1 MKKVYYLGIALAA
14 CLSSCT
20 DDSLDNGVKNPVQ
33 TGDEIRFG
41 SSLSDNADMI
51 EGTAESRTVYGDRT
65 TTGVPVYW
73 EDDGSDEIAIY
84 CLQSSQPA
92 NHLVHYKVEPE
103 TDDLDGDGIADKYQA
118 ASVTK
123 VNTDEAG
130 LQWGDLNTPHNF
142 YAFYPASAVKGSEEE
157 NQTGKITANIPETQ
171 QVTEWR
177 IKEGTEDG
185 AINGHK
191 TYFGL
196 PNMDYAYMYAYT
208 QVNPSEINENN
219 PVSLKFKN
227 LVTVLDIT
235 VQGPA
240 SGEMT
245 VTNINVDAVD
255 GADLILTGD
264 FTCNIRAAE
273 SNSEEVTATC
283 EAVENTGSSTVRNR
297 ISVPCYD
304 KINNEFITL
313 QAGEY
318 LNVKAYIIP
327 DDDTDHI
334 IHPRQLKITV
344 ATLNGA
350 AKVKTLSTADVTPH
364 KINRVILPPLVEG
377 GTNYWLSN
385 LDPNIYL
392 SELSLPGSKLSFATS
407 ENGAATN
414 ACFQTQTLE
423 TQFLDGVRAF
433 VVQTN
438 ANTTYN
444 RTGSWGNYTYTVT
457 GATVNEMYTG
467 STLESILSE
476 LKTLLDEAQS
486 KNKKNEF
493 AFVQITYNSAS
504 SSSYY
509 TPAGGAFQ
517 YWIEGIEYELNQLIQ
532 NNNPYNIYTDQITP
546 DTKLGD
552 VGGHIVL
559 KVNYND
565 GQTGMGQYI
574 DANAEIPALF
584 STWTKGMDDVALYW
598 GSPNSNQTGR
608 PEMHWYYSEATHIG
622 NTNEAA
628 DLATKKNQISTV
640 FQQSV
645 DKYINGTGHNYWFM
659 NDIGG
664 CYSTGNPTIPT
675 LTADLNNYAVQLLQ
689 ERTQNASLGIV
700 LLNYADKQA
709 NSGAL
714 YQSDW
719 LIQTIIDNNFKF
731 ALRKA
736 SDTTNNAAASD
747 ASYTS
752 GGSVIK

>member
-1 MKKVYYLGIALAA
+1 MKKVYFYLGIALAA

-20 DDSLDNGVKNPVQ
+20 DDSLDNGVQNPVQ
-33 TGDEIRFG
+33 TGDEILFG
-41 SSLSDNADMI
+41 STLSGDADMI
-51 EGTAESRTVYGDRT
+51 ETKTVYGDRT

-84 CLQSSQPA
+84 CLQSSAPA
-92 NHLVHYKVEPE
+92 NHLVHYKVSPIDNDPS
-103 TDDLDGDGIADKYQA
+103 TA

-123 VNTDEAG
+123 VNAAEAG

-142 YAFYPASAVKGSEEE
+142 YAFYPASAVKGSKEE

-208 QVNPSEINENN
+208 QVTPKDVDAEN
-219 PVSLKFKN
+219 PVNLKFKN

-235 VQGPA
+235 VQGPKT
-240 SGEMT
+240 GKMT

-255 GADLILTGD
+255 GRNIILTGD

-297 ISVPCYD
+297 ISIPCYD

-327 DDDTDHI
+327 DDDENHI
-334 IHPRQLKITV
+334 IHPQQLKITV

-377 GTNYWLSN
+377 GTNYWMSN
-385 LDPNIYL
+385 LDSDIYL
-392 SELSLPGSKLSFATS
+392 SELSLPGSKMSFTTS
-407 ENGAATN
+407 DNVKDRGN
-414 ACFQTQTLE
+414 VFQGMGLDK
-423 TQFLDGVRAF
+423 QFEDGVRAF
-433 VVQTN
+433 VIQTSVK
-438 ANTTYN
+438 TTY
-444 RTGSWGNYTYTVT
+444 SGNQVT
-457 GATVNEMYTG
+457 GADVTELYSGT
-467 STLESILSE
+467 SLESILDDIA
-476 LKTLLDEAQS
+476 TLLKQNNGSEY
-486 KNKKNEF
+486 
-493 AFVQITYNSAS
+493 AFVQITYDNAS
-504 SSSYY
+504 SDSYK
-509 TPAGGAFQ
+509 AGGAFQ
-517 YWIEGIEYELNQLIQ
+517 YWIEGIGYKLDQLIKDG
-532 NNNPYNIYTDQITP
+532 NVYNIYGNQITP

-552 VGGHIVL
+552 VRGCIVL
-559 KVNYND
+559 KVNFND

-574 DANAEIPALF
+574 AADATIPALF

-622 NTNEAA
+622 NSNEAA
-628 DLATKKNQISTV
+628 DLTTKKNQISTV
-640 FQQSV
+640 FQESV
-645 DKYINGTGHNYWFM
+645 DKYIDGTGHNYWFM

-664 CYSTGNPTIPT
+664 CYSTNYPGRTTIPV
-675 LTADLNNYAVQLLQ
+675 LTTDLNNYAVQLLQ

-709 NSGAL
+709 DSGAR

-736 SDTTNNAAASD
+736 SSTTTTTSYN
-747 ASYTS
+747 ASYTK
-752 GGSVIK
+752 GGDAAGWDK

>member
-1 MKKVYYLGIALAA
+1 MKLKIYSMIAASLLMLGSCSEKEIAE
-14 CLSSCT
+14 
-20 DDSLDNGVKNPVQ
+20 VPVQ
-33 TGDEIRFG
+33 TGDEIHFG
-41 SSLSDNADMI
+41 PSTPDKVD
-51 EGTAESRTVYGDRT
+51 TRTIYETPTQDTDGNRYF
-65 TTGVPVYW
+65 PVHW
-73 EDDGSDEIAIY
+73 EQNDEIAVY
-84 CLQSSQPA
+84 CPQASQPA
-92 NHLVHYKVEPE
+92 SQLVNYKITPDSKNPATSSAV
-103 TDDLDGDGIADKYQA
+103 TKIGDG
-118 ASVTK
+118 
-123 VNTDEAG
+123 AG
-130 LQWGDLNTPHNF
+130 LQWGSSDEHRF
-142 YAFYPASAVKGSEEE
+142 YGFYPASAV
-157 NQTGKITANIPETQ
+157 TGKETNGRIEANIPVEQKVVRWESKKADDGTITYNGVPNTDLAYMFAYTSVKKSELVNNPDIPLKFRPLVTILEIIVNGPAENSSPI
-171 QVTEWR
+171 QVSNINVTGVSGNVALAGNFECL
-177 IKEGTEDG
+177 ISDQSGTCTPLEDG
-185 AINGHK
+185 
-191 TYFGL
+191 
-196 PNMDYAYMYAYT
+196 
-208 QVNPSEINENN
+208 
-219 PVSLKFKN
+219 
-227 LVTVLDIT
+227 
-235 VQGPA
+235 
-240 SGEMT
+240 T
-245 VTNINVDAVD
+245 VTN
-255 GADLILTGD
+255 
-264 FTCNIRAAE
+264 
-273 SNSEEVTATC
+273 
-283 EAVENTGSSTVRNR
+283 R
-297 ISVPCYD
+297 ISISCFDND
-304 KINNEFITL
+304 KNKFITL
-313 QAGEY
+313 KHGEKI
-318 LNVKAYIIP
+318 NVKAFIIP
-327 DDDTDHI
+327 NEVSIGT
-334 IHPRQLKITV
+334 RQISITV
-344 ATLNGA
+344 STVNGG
-350 AKVKTLSTADVTPH
+350 AKTKTLQTDEIVAH
-364 KINRVILPPLVEG
+364 KVNRVSLPALTSG

-407 ENGAATN
+407 DNGAATN

-444 RTGSWGNYTYTVT
+444 RTGPWGNYTYNVT
-457 GATVNEMYTG
+457 GATVNEIYTG
-467 STLESILSE
+467 ETLETILGQ
-476 LKTLLDEAQS
+476 LKTLLTEAQGN
-486 KNKKNEF
+486 NKTNEF

-509 TPAGGAFQ
+509 KPAGEAFQ
-517 YWIEGIEYELNQLIQ
+517 YWIEGIEYELNQLILKG
-532 NNNPYNIYTDQITP
+532 NPYNIYTDQITP

-552 VGGHIVL
+552 VGGKIVL

-574 DANAEIPALF
+574 DADATIPALF

-628 DLATKKNQISTV
+628 DLATKKTQISTV
-640 FQQSV
+640 FQESV

-664 CYSTGNPTIPT
+664 CYSSGSPTIPT

-709 NSGAL
+709 GSGAL

-736 SDTTNNAAASD
+736 SGTTNNAAASD

>member
-1 MKKVYYLGIALAA
+1 M
-14 CLSSCT
+14 
-20 DDSLDNGVKNPVQ
+20 
-33 TGDEIRFG
+33 
-41 SSLSDNADMI
+41 
-51 EGTAESRTVYGDRT
+51 
-65 TTGVPVYW
+65 
-73 EDDGSDEIAIY
+73 
-84 CLQSSQPA
+84 
-92 NHLVHYKVEPE
+92 
-103 TDDLDGDGIADKYQA
+103 
-118 ASVTK
+118 
-123 VNTDEAG
+123 
-130 LQWGDLNTPHNF
+130 
-142 YAFYPASAVKGSEEE
+142 
-157 NQTGKITANIPETQ
+157 
-171 QVTEWR
+171 
-177 IKEGTEDG
+177 
-185 AINGHK
+185 
-191 TYFGL
+191 
-196 PNMDYAYMYAYT
+196 
-208 QVNPSEINENN
+208 
-219 PVSLKFKN
+219 
-227 LVTVLDIT
+227 DIT

-377 GTNYWLSN
+377 GTNYWMGN
-385 LDPNIYL
+385 LDSDIYL
-392 SELSLPGSKLSFATS
+392 SELSLPGSKMSFTTS
-407 ENGAATN
+407 DNVKDRGN
-414 ACFQTQTLE
+414 VFQGVGLD
-423 TQFLDGVRAF
+423 TQFEDGVRAF
-433 VVQTN
+433 VIQTGVK
-438 ANTTYN
+438 TTY
-444 RTGSWGNYTYTVT
+444 SGNQVT
-457 GATVNEMYTG
+457 EADVTELYSGIK
-467 STLESILSE
+467 LENILDDIA
-476 LKTLLDEAQS
+476 TLLKQNNGSEY
-486 KNKKNEF
+486 
-493 AFVQITYNSAS
+493 AFVQITYDNAS
-504 SSSYY
+504 SNSYK
-509 TPAGGAFQ
+509 TGGAFQ
-517 YWIEGIEYELNQLIQ
+517 YWIEGIEYKLNKLIESNQ
-532 NNNPYNIYTDQITP
+532 YNIYKDQITP

-552 VGGHIVL
+552 VRGHIVL

-574 DANAEIPALF
+574 DANATLPALF

-622 NTNEAA
+622 NSNEAA
-628 DLATKKNQISTV
+628 DLTTKKDQISTV
-640 FQQSV
+640 FQESV
-645 DKYINGTGHNYWFM
+645 DKYIDGTGHNYWFM

-664 CYSTGNPTIPT
+664 CYSIGYPTIPE
-675 LTADLNNYAVQLLQ
+675 LTTDLNNYAVQLLQ

-709 NSGAL
+709 DSGAL

-736 SDTTNNAAASD
+736 SSTTTTTSYN
-747 ASYTS
+747 ASYTK
-752 GGSVIK
+752 GGDAAGWDK

>member
-1 MKKVYYLGIALAA
+1 MKLKIYSMIAASLLMLGSCSEKEIAE
-14 CLSSCT
+14 
-20 DDSLDNGVKNPVQ
+20 VPVQ
-33 TGDEIRFG
+33 TGDEIHFG
-41 SSLSDNADMI
+41 PSTPDKVD
-51 EGTAESRTVYGDRT
+51 TRTIYETPTQDTDGNWYF
-65 TTGVPVYW
+65 PVHW
-73 EDDGSDEIAIY
+73 EQNDEIAVY
-84 CLQSSQPA
+84 CPQASQPA
-92 NHLVHYKVEPE
+92 SQLVNYKITPDSKNPATSSAV
-103 TDDLDGDGIADKYQA
+103 TKIGDG
-118 ASVTK
+118 
-123 VNTDEAG
+123 AG
-130 LQWGDLNTPHNF
+130 LQWGSSDEHRF
-142 YAFYPASAVKGSEEE
+142 YGFYPASAV
-157 NQTGKITANIPETQ
+157 TGKETDGRIEANIPVEQKVVRWESKTADDGTITYNGVPNTDLAYMFAYTSVKKSELVNNPDIPLKFRPLVTILEIIVNGPAENSSPI
-171 QVTEWR
+171 QVSNINVTGVSGNVALAGNFECL
-177 IKEGTEDG
+177 ISDQSGTCTPLEDG
-185 AINGHK
+185 
-191 TYFGL
+191 
-196 PNMDYAYMYAYT
+196 
-208 QVNPSEINENN
+208 
-219 PVSLKFKN
+219 
-227 LVTVLDIT
+227 
-235 VQGPA
+235 
-240 SGEMT
+240 T
-245 VTNINVDAVD
+245 VTN
-255 GADLILTGD
+255 
-264 FTCNIRAAE
+264 
-273 SNSEEVTATC
+273 
-283 EAVENTGSSTVRNR
+283 R
-297 ISVPCYD
+297 ISISCFDNDKNQFITLKHGD
-304 KINNEFITL
+304 KINVKAFIIPNEVSIGTRQISITVSTVNGGAKTKTL
-313 QAGEY
+313 Q
-318 LNVKAYIIP
+318 
-327 DDDTDHI
+327 TDEI
-334 IHPRQLKITV
+334 V
-344 ATLNGA
+344 AH
-350 AKVKTLSTADVTPH
+350 KV
-364 KINRVILPPLVEG
+364 NRVSLPALTSG

-444 RTGSWGNYTYTVT
+444 RTGPWGNYTYNVT
-457 GATVNEMYTG
+457 GATVNEIYTG
-467 STLESILSE
+467 ETLETILGQ
-476 LKTLLDEAQS
+476 LNTLLTEAQGN
-486 KNKKNEF
+486 NKTNEF

-504 SSSYY
+504 SSNYK
-509 TPAGGAFQ
+509 PAGEAFQ
-517 YWIEGIEYELNQLIQ
+517 YWIEGIEYKLNQLIL
-532 NNNPYNIYTDQITP
+532 NGNPYNIYTDQITP

-552 VGGHIVL
+552 VGGKIVL

-574 DANAEIPALF
+574 DADATIPALF

-628 DLATKKNQISTV
+628 DLATKKTQISTV
-640 FQQSV
+640 FQESV

-664 CYSTGNPTIPT
+664 CYSSGSPTIPT

-709 NSGAL
+709 GSGAL

-731 ALRKA
+731 TLRKA
-736 SDTTNNAAASD
+736 SGTTNNAAASD